1 MEILSIFIGGALGAL
16 LRYCVYNLFDVT
28 NYTYVATF
36 IVNMLGCFVI
46 GFATY
51 LFGRRIN
58 HFSVCMKNL
67 LTIGLAG
74 GLTTFST
81 FALDLYKFLSVGN
94 ILGLFVYMLVSVLLG
109 VCIVSLGINLAYS
122 FMVSIIRSRKGKR
135 S

>member
-16 LRYCVYNLFDVT
+16 LRYCVYNLFDSA
-28 NYTYVATF
+28 NYFYVATF

-46 GFATY
+46 GFASY
-51 LFGRRIN
+51 LFGRRAN
-58 HFSVCMKNL
+58 QLSVCVKSL

-81 FALDLYKFLSVGN
+81 FALDLYKFLLLDN
-94 ILGLFVYMLVSVLLG
+94 ILGFVVYLLTSVLLG
-109 VCIVSLGINLAYS
+109 VCLVSLGINLAYS
-122 FMVSIIRSRKGKR
+122 FMVSLIKSRKGMR